1 MTDDNRRTPGEA
13 GVSQRAA
20 LDQVA
25 DALNALRYGAI
36 QLTIHDGK
44 LVQLDITERR
54 RFPN

>member
-1 MTDDNRRTPGEA
+1 MTDNDRRSAGGESA
-13 GVSQRAA
+13 GQRPV

-25 DALNALRYGAI
+25 DALAQLRYGAI